1 MDVVTVSSK
10 FQIVIPRSVRKALNI
25 QPGQKLQVLT
35 YNGSIHLVPVVPI
48 EHLRG
53 FLKGIDTDIP
63 REREDRV

>member
-35 YNGSIHLVPVVPI
+35 YNGSIHLVPIVPI
-48 EHLRG
+48 EQLRG
-53 FLKGIDTDIP
+53 FLKDIDTDVP
-63 REREDRV
+63 QEREERV

>member
-25 QPGQKLQVLT
+25 QSGQKLQVLT

-48 EHLRG
+48 EQLRG
-53 FLKGIDTDIP
+53 FLKSIDTNVP

>member
-10 FQIVIPRSVRKALNI
+10 FQIIIPRSVRKALNI

-48 EHLRG
+48 EQRRG
-53 FLKGIDTDIP
+53 FLKGIDTAVP